1 MAFMPGENPFR
12 ELITRARGRAEI
24 VLLYNQDLGYQLVSC
39 NSTAALLFDMA
50 EHSSSQE
57 PLSWNDI
64 APALANYLSQALA
77 GCSGEDSQTMAEFAA
92 TGTPPTRYAVEL
104 FYAVENRLNG
114 ASTRHWYY
122 FCFRDK
128 NPLAGDM
135 KSAIDSGHL
144 ETIGELATG
153 VAHDFNNLIMGMQA
167 NAEALLSNEALRESD
182 RGYLVNIIRACS
194 TGTSL
199 TRSLL
204 GYAKRQ
210 PLDMVDFN
218 LVDFVNDVSNIA
230 RLSLGTKH
238 SVILSPEL
246 QSGQK
251 PIMVYGCYS
260 SLSHCLINLIKNSRE
275 AMPKGGNVE
284 LIWQGTQDEAC
295 LTVKDHGCGIAD
307 ADLQR
312 VFEPF
317 YSTKK
322 TGSGL
327 GMSMVQGIMS
337 QHLGRVEVQSKVG
350 EGTSVSLKWP
360 RPPITSVTIAPDQ
373 RRSIVSLK
381 EAMQSSSGADGVP
394 QFAFVIDDDDLVR
407 DGVKGLLEHLGYKVE
422 AFSGGQQ
429 ALQALN
435 VRSIPQLILI
445 DHNMPNMTG
454 SEFVRYWFEELPEIY
469 RNSNSLIVLCSG
481 DPPSAFT
488 DFMEKYKDENVGL
501 LQKPFSLATLSKK
514 LTNIKGVRT
523 ITTLLP
529 AQG

>member
-1 MAFMPGENPFR
+1 MAFMPGDNPFR
-12 ELITRARGRAEI
+12 ELISRAKGRAEV
-24 VLLYNQDLGYQLVSC
+24 VLLYSQDKGYELISC
-39 NSTAALLFDMA
+39 NATAAILFDMS
-50 EHSSSQE
+50 EHSSSQDSL
-57 PLSWNDI
+57 PWNGI
-64 APALANYLSQALA
+64 APPLANYLSQALA
-77 GCSGEDSQTMAEFAA
+77 GVSSEPSQTMAEFAA
-92 TGTPPTRYAVEL
+92 TGTPPTRYAVDL
-104 FYAVENRLNG
+104 YYAVEPAANG
-114 ASTRHWYY
+114 ANPRHWYY

-135 KSAIDSGHL
+135 KTAIDSGHL

-182 RGYLVNIIRACS
+182 RGYLVNIIRACG

-218 LVDFVNDVSNIA
+218 LVDLVNDVSNIA

-238 SVILSPEL
+238 RVVLGPDLLI
-246 QSGQK
+246 GQK

-275 AMPKGGNVE
+275 ANVE
-284 LIWQGTQDEAC
+284 GDNIEVNWQGSKDEAV
-295 LTVKDHGCGIAD
+295 LTVKDHGCGIAE

-312 VFEPF
+312 VFQPF

-337 QHLGRVEVQSKVG
+337 QHKGRVEVKSQVG
-350 EGTSVSLKWP
+350 VGTEVSLKWP
-360 RPPITSVTIAPDQ
+360 RPQITAVTTPVDQ
-373 RRSIVSLK
+373 RRSTVSLK
-381 EAMQSSSGADGVP
+381 DAMKARSETLSQLAY
-394 QFAFVIDDDDLVR
+394 VIDDDDLVR

-422 AFSGGQQ
+422 AFPGGQP

-435 VRSIPQLILI
+435 LRNIPKLVLI

-469 RNSNSLIVLCSG
+469 RESDTHIVLCSG

-514 LTNIKGVRT
+514 LTNIKAVRT
-523 ITTLLP
+523 ITTHLP
-529 AQG
+529 AT